1 MMVAKRLPS
10 SAGRPLI
17 EALPEVR
24 GRLRAEAPLSAITW
38 FKVGGPA
45 EVLFRPADGEDL
57 AALLTDL
64 PDEVPVT
71 VIGVGS
77 NLLVRDGGVRG
88 LVVRLAGGFAD
99 VRIEAGER
107 IVAGAA
113 ALDATVAKV
122 ARDAG
127 LTGLEFLSG
136 IPGTIGGGLRM
147 NAGAYGREIKDAL
160 ISARV
165 VDRAGR
171 LFTVDAAD
179 LGLAYR
185 HSDAPAD
192 WIFVEAIF
200 QTRPGNRDAIATCME
215 AIRARREASQPI
227 RGRTGGST
235 FANPHA
241 CKAWELIDKAG
252 CRGLRLG
259 GAQVSEQHCNF
270 LINTGTATAA
280 ELEDL
285 GETVRA
291 RVRAASGVD
300 LRWELRR
307 IGNRLDA
314 APDTASP
321 EGTTP

>member
-1 MMVAKRLPS
+1 MMAATRPIQALP
-10 SAGRPLI
+10 GRPLI
-17 EALPEVR
+17 ETLPVVR

-38 FKVGGPA
+38 FRVGGPA
-45 EVLFRPADGEDL
+45 EVLFRPADAEDL
-57 AALLTDL
+57 AALLSEL
-64 PDEVPVT
+64 PADVPVT
-71 VIGVGS
+71 AIGVGS

-99 VRIEAGER
+99 VRVDGEH
-107 IVAGAA
+107 IIAGAA
-113 ALDATVAKV
+113 ALDATVARV

-147 NAGAYGREIKDAL
+147 NAGAYGREFKDVL
-160 ISARV
+160 VSARV

-171 LFTVDAAD
+171 LFKVDAAD
-179 LGLAYR
+179 LGLSYR

-192 WIFVEAIF
+192 WMFVDAVLEA
-200 QTRPGNRDAIATCME
+200 RSGDRKAIGQCME
-215 AIRARREASQPI
+215 AIRERREASQPI

-235 FANPHA
+235 FANPDA

-280 ELEDL
+280 DLEAL

-291 RVRAASGVD
+291 RVKAASGID

-307 IGNRLDA
+307 IGDPGVSNA
-314 APDTASP
+314 K
-321 EGTTP
+321 GTTP